1 MSQGEPD
8 PRGRQRT
15 PQPTGPK
22 PQETS
27 GGQHQTID
35 EFLFDLVHEEV
46 AAGRMRPDE
55 VAERVARALRTV
67 NPGFAKS
74 LAATLRK
81 GAPEYLKSLRRDRD
95 RFKHHIVGSWGRAI
109 DALDLLN
116 NVFREFGSQLFREG
130 LEQNRLRHPTFRALA
145 DLHAR
150 ACRVTGEIICLLS
163 AGYSDGAY
171 ARWRTL
177 HEIAVVST
185 VLSTRGRD
193 LALRYLHHFYVKE
206 ANAAEEYQ
214 RHCKALGGKP
224 IPARSY
230 KAMLRRRDKA
240 CARFGRHYGSDWG
253 WAAPIVTNGDRPRF
267 YHLEQVCALQ
277 SFRPMVAT
285 ANDDV
290 HAGPRGLM
298 PSGVGSHGHG
308 FLLAGASDAGL
319 AEPGANAAI
328 SLTHIA
334 WARLKFAQSIEHGLA
349 VDTLILLQRD
359 CISKFDKAHRKVR
372 ELTVRNLAK
381 QGLNRRGKKR
391 ALAGPVDG

>member
-1 MSQGEPD
+1 MTTEP
-8 PRGRQRT
+8 RKRR
-15 PQPTGPK
+15 
-22 PQETS
+22 PQEKS

-35 EFLFDLVHEEV
+35 EFLFDLVREEV
-46 AAGRMRPDE
+46 DAGRMRPDE
-55 VAERVARALRTV
+55 VGERVARALRAV
-67 NPGFAKS
+67 HPRFAKS
-74 LAATLRK
+74 LAARLRK
-81 GAPEYLKSLRRDRD
+81 GAPEFLKSLRRDRD
-95 RFKHHIVGSWGRAI
+95 RFQLHIVGSWGRAI

-116 NVFREFGSQLFREG
+116 NVFREFGDQLFREG

-150 ACRVTGEIICLLS
+150 ACRVTGEILCLLS

-185 VLSTRGRD
+185 VLSTHSRD
-193 LALRYLHHFYVKE
+193 LALRYLHHFYVKQ
-206 ANAAEEYQ
+206 ANAAEAYQ
-214 RHCKALGGKP
+214 RHCQSLGGRP
-224 IPARSY
+224 IPTRSY
-230 KAMLRRRDKA
+230 KAMLHRRDKA

-253 WAAPIVTNGDRPRF
+253 WATPIVANGDRPRF
-267 YHLEQVCALQ
+267 YHLEQACALQ

-298 PSGVGSHGHG
+298 PSGVELHGRG

-334 WARLKFAQSIEHGLA
+334 WARLKFAPSIEHGLT
-349 VDTLILLQRD
+349 VDTLILLQGD
-359 CISKFDKAHRKVR
+359 CISKFDKAHQRVR

-381 QGLNRRGKKR
+381 QGLNRRGRKR
-391 ALAGPVDG
+391 AAATPGHDSNPSA